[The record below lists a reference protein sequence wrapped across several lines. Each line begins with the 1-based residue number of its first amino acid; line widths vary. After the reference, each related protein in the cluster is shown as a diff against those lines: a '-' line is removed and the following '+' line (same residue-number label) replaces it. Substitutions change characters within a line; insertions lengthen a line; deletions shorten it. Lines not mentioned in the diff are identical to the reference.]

1 MRFESKRDVWI
12 VLVLRVVPLVVSVM
26 IAGAWYAK
34 HGDVRGPLIG
44 AALLIFLEIF
54 FLESRPALDL
64 LRHRRRHA
72 HDPQLVHHLACAHRR
87 DPQDLT
93 DARAPCHRRRS
104 PSTGCASSTA
114 VG

>member
-12 VLVLRVVPLVVSVM
+12 VLVLRVVPLVVLVM

-54 FLESRPALDL
+54 FLESL
-64 LRHRRRHA
+64 LRSTYYVIDGGTLTIRSSFITWRVPIAEIRRISPTRERPVIA
-72 HDPQLVHHLACAHRR
+72 GALPRPVAHRVR
-87 DPQDLT
+87 Q
-93 DARAPCHRRRS
+93 
-104 PSTGCASSTA
+104 
-114 VG
+114 